1 MQRGQ
6 LTSDDSDAVDNANS
20 PKLVNH
26 FQRNSKQQL
35 KYQVS
40 YDVTI
45 PTTTGAYDVT
55 IPTTT
60 GANYTALHFIAES
73 QTVHI
78 LNPSKHQ
85 GF

>member
-6 LTSDDSDAVDNANS
+6 LTSDDSNAVDNANS

-45 PTTTGAYDVT
+45 PTTTGA
-55 IPTTT
+55 
-60 GANYTALHFIAES
+60 NYTALHFIAES